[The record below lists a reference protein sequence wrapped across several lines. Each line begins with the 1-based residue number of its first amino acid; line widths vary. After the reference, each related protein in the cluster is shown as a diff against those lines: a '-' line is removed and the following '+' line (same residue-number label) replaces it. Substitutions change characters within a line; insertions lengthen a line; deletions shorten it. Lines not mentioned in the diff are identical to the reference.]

1 MGITINIIYID
12 QDLIELKVQASN
24 GHFKGE
30 TKLYANH
37 DSLTAFAKAIKGFPS
52 SVDDN
57 REFSLGNFDPK
68 YGGGGAKFAFRFYS
82 RTGTTVVEIKLSTD
96 EHASNF
102 DISESAHFVIPI
114 ETAAID
120 QFVKQLFSSKVEV
133 GASATLQIA
142 T

>member
-1 MGITINIIYID
+1 MGITLSIIYID

-37 DSLTAFAKAIKGFPS
+37 DSLTVFAKSIGGFPS
-52 SVDDN
+52 SADDN

-68 YGGGGAKFAFRFYS
+68 YGGGGVKFNFRFYD
-82 RTGTTVVEIKLSTD
+82 RTGRTVVEIKLRTD
-96 EHASNF
+96 EDASNF
-102 DISESAHFVIPI
+102 DISESAQFVIPI
-114 ETAAID
+114 EAAAID
-120 QFVKQLFSSKVEV
+120 QFVKQLTNSKVEV
-133 GASATLQIA
+133 GASATLEMA